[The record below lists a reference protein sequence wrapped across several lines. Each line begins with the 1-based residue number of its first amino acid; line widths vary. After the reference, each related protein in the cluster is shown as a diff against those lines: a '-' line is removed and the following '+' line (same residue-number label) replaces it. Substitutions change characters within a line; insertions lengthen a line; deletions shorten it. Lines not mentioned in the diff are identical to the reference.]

1 MLPALE
7 VHARW
12 ADHHVW
18 RPGEALYQHPSGA
31 HALWLML
38 DGSADVS
45 GDGRHWRVL
54 PGQLLLSPQHIR
66 RDIVTPHGAEW
77 LSVGLQTLLM
87 GRVDIW
93 QHLAASVVWDP
104 GDEDRLLLERWLR
117 DLVRERRHAVPTAEL
132 ICDGLARAILG
143 LCLRSVPAG
152 TLPDAGR
159 LGVPTWLVTALR
171 RVQEQPGA
179 KVGQLAA
186 ASGLSPAQF
195 RRLFHEWV
203 GQSPRSYVQSRRLEV
218 ARDLLES
225 DLTVSEIARRLGFQ
239 SLPHFTRQFAQ
250 VHGVPPTTYRK
261 QSAQA
266 KL

>member
-1 MLPALE
+1 MLPSLE

-38 DGSADVS
+38 GGSADVS
-45 GDGRHWRVL
+45 AAGRHWRVL
-54 PGQLLLSPQHIR
+54 PGHLLLSPQHIR

-77 LSVGLQTLLM
+77 LSVGLQALLM
-87 GRVDIW
+87 GRVDMW
-93 QHLAASVVWDP
+93 QHLTAAVVWDP

-117 DLVRERRHAVPTAEL
+117 DLVRERRRASPTVEL

-152 TLPDAGR
+152 AMPDAGR
-159 LGVPTWLVTALR
+159 LGVPTWLVTTLR
-171 RVQEQPGA
+171 WVQEQPGT

-195 RRLFHEWV
+195 RRRFHEWV
-203 GQSPRSYVQSRRLEV
+203 GQSPRTYSQMRRLEV
-218 ARDLLES
+218 AREMLES

-239 SLPHFTRQFAQ
+239 SLPHFTRLFARA
-250 VHGVPPTTYRK
+250 HGVPPTTYRK